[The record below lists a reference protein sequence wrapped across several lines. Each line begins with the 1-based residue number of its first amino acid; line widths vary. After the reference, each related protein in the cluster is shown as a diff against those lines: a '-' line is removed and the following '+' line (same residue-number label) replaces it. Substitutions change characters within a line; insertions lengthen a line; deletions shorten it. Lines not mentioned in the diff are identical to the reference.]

1 MRVQLPPSAP
11 LVASSDIDLTREG
24 GPRFV
29 VIAGLCQS
37 RRQLRAL
44 HILQDN
50 EIGALRRPATSHP
63 HGECRLMANA
73 LAVRSKACRFF
84 QVAQS

>member
-29 VIAGLCQS
+29 VIAGLWES

-50 EIGALRRPATSHP
+50 KI
-63 HGECRLMANA
+63 M
-73 LAVRSKACRFF
+73 
-84 QVAQS
+84 VASGGRQLVIRTVSVG